1 MLTLQEY
8 NRRKYIH
15 LSSIEAY
22 EHVYDPTNHVQIRFQ
37 YENLAHVT

>member
-1 MLTLQEY
+1 MFRVSVKHKMVIV
-8 NRRKYIH
+8 NV
-15 LSSIEAY
+15 IEAY